1 MIMQQAGL
9 KTRGP
14 RIGMGIEPHTA
25 GPPENPLDKTDPD
38 ALRIAARERIHR
50 LRITANR
57 SLWAMALFLAVS
69 IAALNHFSF
78 LPPLPEQLKEH
89 LGTPPPTIMISGL
102 LILYSFSSLV
112 LILARMIG
120 DTISHSGFYHVAYLT
135 GFYCFYNLAGS
146 LEDNFWA
153 VFAAGATI
161 LSLEGYYLWTWCS
174 RQISVENEELDRL
187 DGK

>member
-1 MIMQQAGL
+1 
-9 KTRGP
+9 
-14 RIGMGIEPHTA
+14 MGSESHTA
-25 GPPENPLDKTDPD
+25 PPPENPIDTTNPD
-38 ALRIAARERIHR
+38 ALRLAALEKIHR
-50 LRITANR
+50 LRIKANR
-57 SLWAMALFLAVS
+57 GIWAIALFLAVS
-69 IAALNHFSF
+69 IAALNNFSF
-78 LPPLPEQLKEH
+78 LPPLPEQINDL
-89 LGTPPPTIMISGL
+89 LGTPPPAIMISGL

-112 LILARMIG
+112 LILARMI
-120 DTISHSGFYHVAYLT
+120 DDSISLTGFYHVAYLT

-174 RQISVENEELDRL
+174 RQISVEKEELDRL

>member
-1 MIMQQAGL
+1 
-9 KTRGP
+9 
-14 RIGMGIEPHTA
+14 MGIESHTA
-25 GPPENPLDKTDPD
+25 GPPEKPLDTTGNEPLHL
-38 ALRIAARERIHR
+38 AVLERIHR
-50 LRITANR
+50 LRSTANR
-57 SLWAMALFLAVS
+57 GLWAMALFLSVS

-78 LPPLPEQLKEH
+78 LPPLPEKLQDL

-120 DTISHSGFYHVAYLT
+120 NSISHAGFYHVAYLT

-161 LSLEGYYLWTWCS
+161 LSLESYHLWTWCS
-174 RQISVENEELDRL
+174 RQINIEIEELDRL

>member
-1 MIMQQAGL
+1 MIRHRVEL

-14 RIGMGIEPHTA
+14 RTGMGSEPHAA
-25 GPPENPLDKTDPD
+25 GTPENPFDNDEHES
-38 ALRIAARERIHR
+38 LRAARERIVR
-50 LRITANR
+50 LRTMANR
-57 SLWAMALFLAVS
+57 GLWAMALFLTVS
-69 IAALNHFSF
+69 IAALNQFSF
-78 LPPLPEQLKEH
+78 LPALPEKLKNL
-89 LGTPPPTIMISGL
+89 LGAPPPTIMISGL

-120 DTISHSGFYHVAYLT
+120 DSTSHGGFYHVAYLT

-161 LSLEGYYLWTWCS
+161 LSLEGYHLWTWCS
-174 RQISVENEELDRL
+174 RQITSEIEALNRL
-187 DGK
+187 GGK

>member
-1 MIMQQAGL
+1 MMRQQAGL
-9 KTRGP
+9 KTCGP
-14 RIGMGIEPHTA
+14 RTGMGIESHTA
-25 GPPENPLDKTDPD
+25 SPPENPLDKSDPD
-38 ALRIAARERIHR
+38 AQRLAARQKILR
-50 LRITANR
+50 LRSTANR

-69 IAALNHFSF
+69 IAALDNFSF
-78 LPPLPEQLKEH
+78 LPPLPEQIQEL
-89 LGTPPPTIMISGL
+89 LGTPPPTLMISGL

-120 DTISHSGFYHVAYLT
+120 DSVSHGGFYHVAYLT

-161 LSLEGYYLWTWCS
+161 LSLEGYHLWTWCS
-174 RQISVENEELDRL
+174 RQINAENEKLDRL